1 MLGKIKLSKIMS
13 RETKIPYSDVSA
25 YGRYIKHGINERLV
39 IGGRTLSYAGDS
51 SLFLVEPDY
60 SHEKITSKRRAV
72 KL

>member
-13 RETKIPYSDVSA
+13 RETKIPYSDVSE
-25 YGRYIKHGINERLV
+25 YGRYIKHSINERLE
-39 IGGRTLSYAGDS
+39 IGGRTLSYVSDR
-51 SLFLVEPDY
+51 LFLVEPDY

>member
-1 MLGKIKLSKIMS
+1 MLGKVKLGKIMS

-25 YGRYIKHGINERLV
+25 YGRYIKHGINERFE
-39 IGGRTLSYAGDS
+39 IGGRTLSYVGDR
-51 SLFLVEPDY
+51 LFLVEPDY